1 MNLKFWFQIFI
12 QQCLVLFGFTFSLI
26 YFFGNGLSLF
36 DPTQLWQLRFFHLPF
51 SLILVL
57 TVIGIAIITATF
69 TLSQAVHPYETIR
82 AQLNWLILGQYD
94 HHIFTHPPT
103 KKIWDLS
110 EEMTHDVGLLRDKM
124 QQMAFDLQEFSA
136 APTFVGEDTREE
148 IIEQERTRI
157 ARELHDSVSQQLFA
171 AMMLLATLNEQT
183 KEKKRYE
190 DIKPMLETTA
200 TIVDQA
206 QAEMRALLLHLRP
219 VELQGKSLKE
229 GIAQLLQEL
238 DGRLPI
244 KIHWDI
250 TQVRLE
256 TGVEDHLFRIVQ
268 EAISNT
274 LRHAKASELEVLMRK
289 VGSQLELSIKDNGV
303 GFDTSKTFMAS
314 HGLNNIK
321 ERVES
326 LGGNFK
332 VISQKGE
339 GTLIKL
345 SIPFQER

>member
-12 QQCLVLFGFTFSLI
+12 QHCVVLFGLTFSLI
-26 YFFGNGLSLF
+26 YFLGKGLSLF
-36 DPTQLWQLRFFHLPF
+36 DPTQLWQIRFFHLPF
-51 SLILVL
+51 SLILTL
-57 TVIGIAIITATF
+57 LIISIALVTATF

-82 AQLNWLILGQYD
+82 AQLNWLMLGQYD
-94 HHIFTHPPT
+94 HPIFTNPPT
-103 KKIWDLS
+103 KRAWDLS
-110 EEMTHDVGLLRDKM
+110 EEMTHDIGLLKDKM

-183 KEKKRYE
+183 DEEEQY
-190 DIKPMLETTA
+190 DAIKPMLETTS

-229 GIAQLLQEL
+229 GITQLLQEL

-250 TQVRLE
+250 VEVRLE

-289 VGSQLELSIKDNGV
+289 VGSQLELSIQDNGV

-326 LGGNFK
+326 LGGDFK
-332 VISQKGE
+332 VTSQKGE
-339 GTLIKL
+339 GTVIKL